1 MNEEETIK
9 LIEKNCTNFV
19 KMYKEEKSE
28 SIQINYWIGLENLI
42 KKSKISEDKIVTM
55 IVDNIL
61 NKQISI
67 LKSKNLIFC
76 MLNFLYDCSKSKIF
90 FFQNFFDLMYKFAN
104 ISFEKNLPTF
114 ASFLFD
120 ICLKYFFDNNN
131 YNEENEQVTQKQ
143 INFFQYFIENAQRV
157 VETFL
162 FNFLSQNKE
171 ISKNLLK
178 KEKNIQFLFLMINSY
193 IKNKKIK
200 NIYNFLK
207 VLDFSEIS
215 GENKKFFFSNFV
227 AKCNEF
233 LFISDKKN
241 KYYFI
246 LILQIILPLIINE
259 AFNNIYDEFF
269 SKIVNF
275 FIQNSIFDQKIIFIL
290 NQIYKNNQKVL
301 TNFSSIYQIF
311 IYFAVDT
318 IITTEQLEFLI
329 NEIIPNLSSLIIS
342 IIIKKLN
349 LTNKLR
355 YSSKQIP
362 EQKFKLNPEYKP
374 ATNQEDM
381 ESIENTKI
389 IILLPYASHLHL
401 LKKLISVPFIQI
413 DQSSQMNLDQK
424 ALTSILQDL
433 NSTSLNIDNASLY
446 NNISSFIV
454 DLLSVIIDTSI
465 SSAIPNAL
473 SIELINSIFSFI
485 SSTNIEYLTSN
496 IYPRI
501 IQIMRTLITSYDA
514 FENMKDILNVSF
526 DFLIT
531 NFAKIDQ
538 IATLILKLL
547 VSLYNAKQV
556 KSKIAKAFA
565 MDKLISLCIIANS
578 GRIFEYFFN
587 FISEVLKTSKHHAY
601 YSLTKYSEIYDTV
614 LYDKLINF
622 VMERYSKCFVDNK
635 GECEINEEAMICISC
650 LSDIY
655 KKDKPEQLQ
664 KTLDV
669 SCLKKKFIATI
680 KQITTKITNEDTESK
695 KDYFTII
702 KEVNNLKSS
711 NIFKKDIYCEE
722 EIKDDYIAK
731 ATLKAYS
738 KVVAEYLHTMN
749 TKTAENKE
757 GNQETSNMNMIDTLF
772 ETSKEIKDEINLIF
786 DYIDEILTGNEKISI
801 STAIILNE
809 IFNIK
814 ENYIYYMNAHTL
826 NQANILIKQR
836 ELDFSHLN
844 EIITEIL
851 TRKVSSL
858 INYTDNQYTLI
869 LMSDAI
875 NTILSIESEKT
886 NSNLIEKKNHVILT
900 SIWDCEAIQRKDVDK
915 NSNTFTCAFLRSMT
929 DVKLLQQNEYKFIFA
944 LDKGIFNLYY
954 NYSSIN
960 LPLVLIGMYSTIRN
974 GNEYLKEKF
983 IDFIYDKL
991 TITNREEVHSFVLR
1005 LLQSKYYSY
1014 IYSPNSSKFY
1024 DICKILLTNIISYN
1038 SYQKDS
1044 SSLVVKI
1051 LLNIKEKS
1059 KLDISNMSFFVKILC
1074 EVFKLANGFSKEI
1087 SAKIKTDLINE
1098 LNSKILPNLI
1108 IDYYSL
1114 IEKHTEYNTEY
1125 YNVLCLIYKIQSFKK
1140 VYSFS
1145 HLAKNFNENLISFLS
1160 MVEEICEVNKINEL
1174 SNANLTLL
1182 MKKYDDN
1189 KTHIKFIEGLY
1200 IYILFNYKEES
1211 FNRFVNDVVLLC
1223 NDNSPTKSKFKNASI
1238 FGLFYRKNSGIRIEI
1253 DSTTFTFANFIGESL
1268 YIDAMNILNKINN

>member
-42 KKSKISEDKIVTM
+42 KKTKISEDKIVTL
-55 IVDNIL
+55 IIDNIL

-67 LKSKNLIFC
+67 LKNKNLTFC
-76 MLNFLYDCSKSKIF
+76 ILNFLYDCSKIKHF

-104 ISFEKNLPTF
+104 ISFEKNLQTF
-114 ASFLFD
+114 VSSLFD
-120 ICLKYFFDNNN
+120 ICLKYFFDDN
-131 YNEENEQVTQKQ
+131 NEENEQVTQKQ
-143 INFFQYFIENAQRV
+143 INFFQYFIENAQKI
-157 VETFL
+157 VETFF
-162 FNFLSQNKE
+162 FNFLSQNEK

-178 KEKNIQFLFLMINSY
+178 KEKNIQFVFLMINSY

-207 VLDFSEIS
+207 NLDFSEIS
-215 GENKKFFFSNFV
+215 GEKKKIFFSTLIS
-227 AKCNEF
+227 KCNEF

-246 LILQIILPLIINE
+246 LILQIILSLISNE
-259 AFNNIYDEFF
+259 AFNNIHDEFL

-275 FIQNSIFDQKIIFIL
+275 LLHNSIFDQKIISIL
-290 NQIYKNNQKVL
+290 NQIYHNNQKDL
-301 TNFSSIYQIF
+301 PNFSSIYQIF

-318 IITTEQLEFLI
+318 IITKEQIEFLI
-329 NEIIPNLSSLIIS
+329 IEIIPNLSSLIIS
-342 IIIKKLN
+342 MIIKKLN

-362 EQKFKLNPEYKP
+362 ETKFKLNPEYKQIIY
-374 ATNQEDM
+374 QETT
-381 ESIENTKI
+381 ENIEITKI
-389 IILLPYASHLHL
+389 VNSLPYSLYLKL
-401 LKKLISVPFIQI
+401 LKKLISLPFIQI
-413 DQSSQMNLDQK
+413 DSSAQMNLDQK
-424 ALTSILQDL
+424 ALSSILRDL
-433 NSTSLNIDNASLY
+433 NSTSLNVDNASLY
-446 NNISSFIV
+446 NNISSFII

-465 SSAIPNAL
+465 SSTLPNSL
-473 SIELINSIFSFI
+473 SIELINSMFLFI
-485 SSTNIEYLTSN
+485 SSTNIEYLTMN

-501 IQIMRTLITSYDA
+501 IQIMRTLITAYDA
-514 FENMKDILNVSF
+514 FENMKDILNISF
-526 DFLIT
+526 DFLIA

-556 KSKIAKAFA
+556 KSKTAKAFA

-587 FISEVLKTSKHHAY
+587 FILEVLKTSKHYAY
-601 YSLTKYSEIYDTV
+601 YSVCKYSEIYDTV

-635 GECEINEEAMICISC
+635 GDCEINEEAMMCISC

-664 KTLDV
+664 KALDV
-669 SCLKKKFIATI
+669 SCLKKKFIVTM
-680 KQITTKITNEDTESK
+680 KQIASKITNEDIKSNE
-695 KDYFTII
+695 DYFTTV
-702 KEVNNLKSS
+702 KEVNDLKVS
-711 NIFKKDIYCEE
+711 NIYQKDIYCER
-722 EIKDDYIAK
+722 EIKNDCIIK
-731 ATLKAYS
+731 ATLKAYA
-738 KVVAEYLHTMN
+738 KMVAEYLHTMN
-749 TKTAENKE
+749 TKTEDNNE

-772 ETSKEIKDEINLIF
+772 ETSKEIKGEINLIF
-786 DYIDEILTGNEKISI
+786 DYIDEILTGNQVISV

-836 ELDFSHLN
+836 ELDFSHFN
-844 EIITEIL
+844 EILAEIL
-851 TRKVSSL
+851 TKKVSSL
-858 INYTDNQYTLI
+858 INYTNKQYTLI

-875 NTILSIESEKT
+875 DTILNIESQNN

-900 SIWDCEAIQRKDVDK
+900 SIWNCEAIQRKDV
-915 NSNTFTCAFLRSMT
+915 NNISNTFTAAFLSSIT
-929 DVKLLQQNEYKFIFA
+929 DVKLLKENEYKFIFV

-954 NYSSIN
+954 NYSSVN

-991 TITNREEVHSFVLR
+991 TITNREEVHSFMLR

-1044 SSLVVKI
+1044 SALVTKI
-1051 LLNIKEKS
+1051 LLNIQEKS
-1059 KLDISNMSFFVKILC
+1059 KLDISRMLFFVKLLC
-1074 EVFKLANGFSKEI
+1074 EVFDLTNGSPKEI
-1087 SAKIKTDLINE
+1087 SAKIRTDLINV
-1098 LNSKILPNLI
+1098 LNSKILPSLI
-1108 IDYYSL
+1108 NDFYSL
-1114 IEKHTEYNTEY
+1114 FEKNTEYNTEY
-1125 YNVLCLIYKIQSFKK
+1125 YDILCCIYKIQTFKK
-1140 VYSFS
+1140 VNSVPQIT
-1145 HLAKNFNENLISFLS
+1145 KNCNENLKSFFS
-1160 MVEEICEVNKINEL
+1160 MIEEICEINKINEL
-1174 SNANLTLL
+1174 SNGNLTLL
-1182 MKKYDDN
+1182 MKKYDEN

-1200 IYILFNYKEES
+1200 IYTLFNYKEEN

-1223 NDNSPTKSKFKNASI
+1223 NDNSTTKSKFKNVAI
-1238 FGLFYRKNSGIRIEI
+1238 FGLFYRKNYGIKI
-1253 DSTTFTFANFIGESL
+1253 DIDNTIFTFADFIGESL